1 MGSKPHKRQLT
12 PRIEPEVKVYDLIH
26 CEPYL
31 IPNSTLWGVRLKY
44 QKSAGS
50 VPNVLKGMWTNEKD
64 VWIAIENYLKSRGRM

>member
-12 PRIEPEVKVYDLIH
+12 PRIEVEVKVYDLIH

-31 IPNSTLWGVRLKY
+31 VPGTTLWAIHLKS

-50 VPNVLKGMWTNEKD
+50 VPLVLKGMWTNERD
-64 VWIAIENYLKSRGRM
+64 AWIAIENYLQSKGRL